1 MNIINRLRILRL
13 IIVVAI
19 ATTII
24 ACRSSKSSKG
34 GAFSDRQW
42 VENVSH
48 PYSINHGLQGKHIS
62 LWSSHG
68 RYYDQ
73 KKGMWKWQRPLLF
86 CTTEDLFTQTIVTPY
101 LIPMLERAGANVF
114 TPRERSW
121 QRNEII
127 VDNDNSRGPNYSE
140 INGKYSWKDAG
151 GNGFAYHYGSYVDN
165 ENPFMAGTARQ
176 INTSKKKFSY
186 VSYTPNIP
194 KEGDYPVYVSYITL
208 KKSIPDAHYTVWHQ
222 GKPTDFVVN
231 QQRGGSTWVYLGTF
245 HFDAGCS
252 DANCVVL
259 SNESSSNG
267 VVTTDAVRFGAGMG
281 NIERGGSTSGLP
293 RALEAARYYAQ
304 WAGAPYKIYGNK
316 QSNDD
321 YSEDINVRSMMT
333 NWLISE
339 KRVPFELTLAIH
351 SDAGFQRDY
360 RSITG
365 SLSICTTDAKYGT
378 LGDGSS
384 RKQSTDFANA
394 LLEGIRNDITITYGN
409 WNIRAMWDRNYSETR
424 LPKVPSAIIETM
436 SHQNFPDMVMGQDP
450 NFRFTMA
457 RSIYKTILRDISKRH
472 RKSYVVMPLAPT
484 DISVELT
491 DDYQALLRWK
501 SKTDPLEP
509 SAKPS
514 GYVVYTSVASRGYDN
529 GVKIGSTSCKI
540 KIEPGV
546 VYSFRVTAVNSGGE
560 SFPTEEVSIVH
571 NQGARKTILVVN
583 GFHRLSAPYVVETDS
598 TQGFDINIDP
608 GVSYGLT
615 AGISGEQLCFDKT
628 RIGIEGPTGLGYSG
642 TELQGKF
649 IMGNTF
655 NYIRAHVEAIAQS
668 KEYNVCSTCSHS
680 VEDKTVDIMKYHAI
694 DLILGLERYDRH
706 QLVFYKTFTQ
716 SMQNALRDYA
726 STGGRIMASGSYLG
740 SDMLAPTEQSF
751 LNSILKVAYG
761 GTKRGNVV
769 PDIKGMGTSFYFY
782 SQLNEDHYAATSPEV
797 LLPVQGAFS
806 TLTYSDG
813 TSAGVAYSSGN
824 YRCFTMGFPFECIT
838 SAQKRASIMQGI
850 MKFLTN

>member
-34 GAFSDRQW
+34 GTYSDRQW

-101 LIPMLERAGANVF
+101 LIPMLEHAGANVF
-114 TPRERSW
+114 TPRERGW
-121 QRNEII
+121 QRNEVI
-127 VDNDNSRGPNYSE
+127 VDNDTSRSPNYVE
-140 INGKYSWKDAG
+140 MNGKHSWKDAG
-151 GNGFAYHYGSYVDN
+151 GNGFAFHSGTYVDN
-165 ENPFMAGTARQ
+165 ENPFMAGTSRQ
-176 INTSKKKFSY
+176 AVAAKKKFSY
-186 VSYTPNIP
+186 ISYVPNIP
-194 KEGDYPVYVSYITL
+194 KSGDYPVYVSYTTL
-208 KKSIPDAHYTVWHQ
+208 RRSVSDAHYTVWHQ
-222 GKPTDFVVN
+222 GKPTDFIVN

-252 DANCVVL
+252 NSNCVVI
-259 SNESSSNG
+259 SNESSEGG
-267 VVTTDAVRFGAGMG
+267 VVTADAVRFGAGMG
-281 NIERGGSTSGLP
+281 NIERGGSVSGMP

-304 WAGAPYKIYGNK
+304 WAGAPYKVYGNK
-316 QSNDD
+316 QGNDD
-321 YSEDINVRSMMT
+321 YSEDINVRSLMT
-333 NWLISE
+333 NWLLTE
-339 KRVPFELTLAIH
+339 KRVPFDLSLAVH

-365 SLSICTTDAKYGT
+365 SLAVCTTDAKYGT
-378 LGDGSS
+378 LHDGSS
-384 RKQSTDFANA
+384 RKLSTDFANA
-394 LLEGIRNDITITYGN
+394 LLDGIRSDITKTYGN

-436 SHQNFPDMVMGQDP
+436 SHQNFPDMMMGQDP

-457 RSIYKTILRDISKRH
+457 RSIYKTILRNVSKRH
-472 RKSYVVMPLAPT
+472 KKNYVVMPLAPS

-491 DDYQALLRWK
+491 DNHEALLRWK
-501 SKTDPLEP
+501 PKNDPLEP

-514 GYVVYTSVASRGYDN
+514 SYVVYTSVSPRGYDN
-529 GVKIGSTSCKI
+529 GVKVGSTSCKI
-540 KIEPGV
+540 KIEPGQ

-560 SFPTEEVSIVH
+560 SFPTEEVAVVY
-571 NQGARKTILVVN
+571 NPEARKTILVVN

-615 AGISGEQLCFDKT
+615 AGISGEQLCFDKN
-628 RIGIEGPTGLGYSG
+628 RIGIEGPSGLGFSS
-642 TELQGKF
+642 TDLQGKF

-655 NYIRAHVEAIAQS
+655 DYIRTHVEAIAQS
-668 KEYNVCSTCSHS
+668 KDYNVCSTCSHS
-680 VEDKTVDIMKYHAI
+680 VEDGSVDIMKYHAI

-716 SMQNALRDYA
+716 SLQNVLKEYVA
-726 STGGRIMASGSYLG
+726 TGGRLMVSGSYIG
-740 SDMLAPTEQSF
+740 SDMQAPTEQSF
-751 LNSILKVAYG
+751 LNSVLRVAYAG
-761 GTKRGNVV
+761 SKRGNVM

-797 LLPVQGAFS
+797 LQPAQGAFS
-806 TLTYSDG
+806 VLTYFDG
-813 TSAGVAYSSGN
+813 SSAAVAFKGN
-824 YRCFTMGFPFECIT
+824 YYRSFTLGFPFECIT
-838 SAQKRASIMQGI
+838 SASKRAAVMKGI
-850 MKFLTN
+850 MKFLTD